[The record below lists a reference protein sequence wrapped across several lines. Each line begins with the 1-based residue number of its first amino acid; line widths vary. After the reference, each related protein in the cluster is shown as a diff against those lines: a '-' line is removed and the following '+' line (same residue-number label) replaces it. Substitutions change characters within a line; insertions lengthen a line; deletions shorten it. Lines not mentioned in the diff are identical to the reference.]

1 MNVSPAST
9 SRPHSYLRLLGGVDD
24 AAPPYV
30 GQTECPG
37 AQRGDLV
44 KCRDGHRELISLL
57 NPPGDRRTIADETT
71 AINAYDSLF
80 ILFFHHLRNCQKA
93 IYRIG
98 FHCYQRIV
106 RNKTAVAVYG
116 SVLGRATDR

>member
-1 MNVSPAST
+1 MKVSPST

-71 AINAYDSLF
+71 AINAYDSPSLF
-80 ILFFHHLRNCQKA
+80 DSFI
-93 IYRIG
+93 I
-98 FHCYQRIV
+98 
-106 RNKTAVAVYG
+106 
-116 SVLGRATDR
+116 